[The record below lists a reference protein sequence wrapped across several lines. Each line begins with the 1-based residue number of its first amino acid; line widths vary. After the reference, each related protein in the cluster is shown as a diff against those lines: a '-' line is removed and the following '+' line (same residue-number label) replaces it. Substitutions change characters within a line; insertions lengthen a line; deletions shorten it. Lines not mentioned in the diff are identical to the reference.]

1 MSRLESLYSIHLYY
15 EVGILYTRRESTP
28 ESWCV
33 RKIRISE
40 CGRGGPEEEEEAEEP
55 EPEERGLDAGG
66 AERAETTAVAYG
78 EV

>member
-1 MSRLESLYSIHLYY
+1 M
-15 EVGILYTRRESTP
+15 VGPRRDGGDDDGLNGYGGDER
-28 ESWCV
+28 WD
-33 RKIRISE
+33 
-40 CGRGGPEEEEEAEEP
+40 GRDDNGRDGREEEEEVEEP